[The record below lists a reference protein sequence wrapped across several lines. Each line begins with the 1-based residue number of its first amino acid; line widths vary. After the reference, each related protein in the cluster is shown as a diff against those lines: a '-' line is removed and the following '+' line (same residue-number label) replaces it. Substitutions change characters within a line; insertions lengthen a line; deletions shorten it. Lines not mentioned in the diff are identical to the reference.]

1 MKTDV
6 CDILMIHYK
15 RGEQILVAR
24 SPWRLNVV
32 RYLLIF
38 VDPQSL
44 TYFITPSRRLEFCS
58 VHTNFFWGG
67 KFVHPCVGSARRVL
81 QNLPLLNQINII
93 KRVSSSSNVQDT
105 LGELR
110 FQQLSNS
117 SICFKLSESPLQWN
131 SPFVKLHFIVEQ
143 TQQM

>member
-58 VHTNFFWGG
+58 VHTNFFLRGQICAPLRWER
-67 KFVHPCVGSARRVL
+67 KTRVTK
-81 QNLPLLNQINII
+81 PA
-93 KRVSSSSNVQDT
+93 S
-105 LGELR
+105 
-110 FQQLSNS
+110 
-117 SICFKLSESPLQWN
+117 SESDQ
-131 SPFVKLHFIVEQ
+131 HH
-143 TQQM
+143 